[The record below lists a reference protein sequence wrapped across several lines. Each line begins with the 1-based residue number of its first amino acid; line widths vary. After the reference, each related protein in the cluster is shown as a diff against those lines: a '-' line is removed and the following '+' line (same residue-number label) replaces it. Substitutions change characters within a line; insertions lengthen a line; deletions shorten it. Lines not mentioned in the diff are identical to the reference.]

1 MGGSCER
8 KTASILSDGSDGAG
22 VPERGEQVR
31 QLFLP
36 PGKGVLLKNA
46 KEEKGN
52 YVDYEKEPERLSGAE
67 QPRDLGRSADLGLRP

>member
-1 MGGSCER
+1 M
-8 KTASILSDGSDGAG
+8 
-22 VPERGEQVR
+22 R

-67 QPRDLGRSADLGLRP
+67 QPRDPGHWADLGQCPSTRRRVNRRVSVED